1 MSKKKFTAGLDSLFS
16 NRSEPVG
23 LEALTPRKSPS
34 RRAAVSM
41 DWDDD
46 VAVTDPQPS
55 KRINHKTFAS
65 DLAAFLEDVLADV
78 PEQQD
83 IPLTAEQLHD
93 DPGRTNAPTGLD
105 ALIRDTLDTSEMVV
119 TSGKTKR
126 VTFFFDER
134 KIELLKSI
142 AKSENVYMREIIS
155 RIVAE
160 YLARYDQSKY

>member
-23 LEALTPRKSPS
+23 LEALTPRKSSS
-34 RRAAVSM
+34 RKADVSM
-41 DWDDD
+41 DWEEDI
-46 VAVTDPQPS
+46 AVTDPQPS

-78 PEQQD
+78 PEQGT
-83 IPLTAEQLHD
+83 PRTEEQPHI
-93 DPGRTNAPTGLD
+93 DPDRTIAPTGLD
-105 ALIRDTLDTSEMVV
+105 ALIRDTLDASEMVV
-119 TSGKTKR
+119 TAGKTKR
-126 VTFFFDER
+126 VTFFFNER

-160 YLARYDQSKY
+160 YLARYEKSNN